1 MAKTIQVTPDQLDT
15 TASRIESLAADYK
28 EQYELLYSETGAM
41 ATAWEGKDNIAFID
55 QINGF
60 KDDFNK
66 MFTLMNSYAEFL
78 RTSAKAYRETQN
90 AVTTSAKKLAN

>member
-15 TASRIESLAADYK
+15 TASKIEGLAGDYK
-28 EQYELLYSETGAM
+28 EQYDLLYSETGAM

-60 KDDFNK
+60 KDDFDK
-66 MFTLMNSYAEFL
+66 MYNLMNSYATFL
-78 RTSAKAYRETQN
+78 RDSAKAYRETQN
-90 AVTTSAKKLAN
+90 AVTTAAKKLAN